1 MNNPQHPYTI
11 LLLMRATP
19 QWLSLSRAD
28 RTAFF
33 ETAIQPIF
41 SRVASSVRVR
51 LFDSEYF
58 HGQVS
63 DFIIVESDNLHQY
76 KLFIELL
83 RDTKVYSEPYFDIKD
98 IIVGQENAFQEF
110 DNLIQNTD
118 EY

>member
-1 MNNPQHPYTI
+1 M
-11 LLLMRATP
+11 
-19 QWLSLSRAD
+19 
-28 RTAFF
+28 
-33 ETAIQPIF
+33 
-41 SRVASSVRVR
+41 
-51 LFDSEYF
+51 
-58 HGQVS
+58 
-63 DFIIVESDNLHQY
+63 IVESDNLHQY